1 MADAIQFDR
10 KPYIVSYVDNE
21 GKQQK
26 IRRVPPPKLHDAM
39 PTDKVELTRKHS
51 DDFDKGDILTVKS
64 ISPRQPNT
72 LKVENADGKST
83 FIGYNEM
90 LLKEKIFSKDGT
102 PPERVPERLKYLL
115 WP

>member
-1 MADAIQFDR
+1 MADPVQFER
-10 KPYIVSYVDNE
+10 KPYIVSYIDNE
-21 GKQQK
+21 GKLQK

-39 PTDKVELTRKHS
+39 PTDQVELTRKHS
-51 DDFDKGDILTVKS
+51 DDFNKGDVLTVKS

-72 LKVENADGKST
+72 LKVENSNGQTT

-90 LLKEKIFSKDGT
+90 LVKDKLFSKDGT
-102 PPERVPERLKYLL
+102 PPERMPERSKYLL

>member
-1 MADAIQFDR
+1 MADPVIFDR
-10 KPYIVSYVDNE
+10 KPYIVSYIDND

-26 IRRVPPPKLHDAM
+26 IRRVPPPKLHEAL
-39 PTDKVELTRKHS
+39 PTDKVELTTMRS
-51 DDFDKGDILTVKS
+51 DDFAKGDVVTVKS

-72 LKVENADGKST
+72 LKVENSAGNTT

-90 LLKEKIFSKDGT
+90 VVKEKLQARDGI
-102 PPERVPERLKYLL
+102 PPERMPDRTKYLL